1 MYRELCVQP
10 MSSHLRTLNILS
22 ISFLFQGDGGS
33 PLVCNLANRWFV
45 AGLVAWGIGCGAG
58 NIPGVYVNV
67 ANFQPWIQQT
77 INTP

>member
-1 MYRELCVQP
+1 MALNN
-10 MSSHLRTLNILS
+10 LRYL
-22 ISFLFQGDGGS
+22 FLYFKGDGGS
-33 PLVCNLANRWFV
+33 PLVCQLANRWFV
-45 AGLVAWGIGCGAG
+45 AGLVSWGIGCGNG